1 MATALLK
8 YPPYQLRAIR
18 VTGPTSYST
27 GGFAVTVSGVRRII
41 GAIVVPTGGYKA
53 SISWTGNTLTVV
65 AQYYDY
71 AATAAGTAIEVPA
84 GTDLSG
90 VNFDIIVIGD

>member
-8 YPPYQLRAIR
+8 YPPYQLRLYR
-18 VTGPTSYST
+18 VTGPTSYPT
-27 GGFAVTVSGVRRII
+27 GGFTVTIRGIKEI
-41 GAIVVPTGGYKA
+41 AGALVIPTGGYKA